1 MAGTRGRLAVIGL
14 GANGL
19 GAALAAATRGFQVT
33 GYEQFDLDNQPA
45 SSGGRGKIIRFG
57 YDDPFYSEMMRT
69 TTMAT
74 WQSLAART
82 GRSLMVRHGGLHIG
96 GPEEMAVVAAGIA
109 GAGQPLE
116 EVRAGATRLRD
127 FGITLREG
135 EPAVYEPAA
144 GVMWTSEVR
153 GALADEARRA
163 GAKLREHTEVT
174 GVEPVADGFS
184 VTANGR
190 VETYQRLIVAGGPW
204 AFRLAPLAAGAFSIS
219 RRFQLV
225 WATEAP
231 LGDGCPRPWMDHAGI
246 GYYGMINIGRDGDSY
261 IHLAG
266 LHQHDKE
273 QQVTDPGE
281 PDDPATRG
289 ESVEHAV
296 GVVTARF
303 GLAGRPR
310 IIDVRACHYTSTAS
324 HDFVVDECPGLPGA
338 VLLSACSGHGF
349 KFTVTMGEYAAALAA
364 GEDIPHRQRFR
375 MPPTS
380 GVEQDLRA
388 RVGGTLG

>member
-19 GAALAAATRGFQVT
+19 GAALAAATRGFEVT
-33 GYEQFDLDNQPA
+33 GYEQSDLDNQPA
-45 SSGGRGKIIRFG
+45 SSGGRGKIVRFG
-57 YDDPFYSEMMRT
+57 YDDPFYSEMMRS
-69 TTMAT
+69 TMTT

-96 GPEEMAVVAAGIA
+96 GPEEMAVVAGGIT
-109 GAGQPLE
+109 GAGLPLE
-116 EVRAGATRLRD
+116 ELRAGDARLRD
-127 FGITLREG
+127 FGITLRDG

-153 GALADEARRA
+153 AALADEARRA
-163 GAKLREHTEVT
+163 GARLREHIEVT
-174 GVEPVADGFS
+174 GVEPAGDGFA
-184 VTANGR
+184 VTAGGR
-190 VETYQRLIVAGGPW
+190 VETYRRLILAGGPW
-204 AFRLAPLAAGAFSIS
+204 AFRLAPSAAGAFSIS

-225 WATEAP
+225 WATDTP
-231 LGDGCPRPWMDHAGI
+231 LGDGCPRPWMDHAGVI
-246 GYYGMINIGRDGDSY
+246 HYGMINVGRDGGGY
-261 IHLAG
+261 VHLAG

-281 PDDPATRG
+281 PDDPAIRA
-289 ESVEHAV
+289 ESVEHTV
-296 GVVTARF
+296 GVVTDRF
-303 GLAGRPR
+303 GLRESPR
-310 IIDVRACHYTSTAS
+310 IVDVRPCHYTSTAS

-349 KFTVTMGEYAAALAA
+349 KFTVTMGDYAAALAA
-364 GEDIPHRQRFR
+364 GEEIPHRDRFR
-375 MPPTS
+375 LPAPS
-380 GVEQDLRA
+380 GVDQGLRA